1 MMKKFNVT
9 VNGVTYQVEVEEVG
23 GAASTAA
30 PASAPVAAP
39 APAPVAA
46 PAAPAPAPAPAGGE
60 PVLCPM
66 PGTIIDVLV
75 KPGDSVAKGA
85 VLCKLEAMKM
95 ENEIV
100 AARDAVVAGVSV
112 RKGDT
117 VNAGDVLVTL
127 G

>member
-1 MMKKFNVT
+1 
-9 VNGVTYQVEVEEVG
+9 
-23 GAASTAA
+23 
-30 PASAPVAAP
+30 
-39 APAPVAA
+39 
-46 PAAPAPAPAPAGGE
+46 
-60 PVLCPM
+60 

-85 VLCKLEAMKM
+85 ILCKLEAMKM